1 MGDYQ
6 IPEKCKTCDMP
17 LKFRPTYPGLCSICF
32 QNRETFQKYLKQLE
46 QEQRRFNDK
55 RGKNERD

>member
-17 LKFRPTYPGLCSICF
+17 KKYRPTYPGLCSICF
-32 QNRETFQKYLKQLE
+32 QNREMMERKDH
-46 QEQRRFNDK
+46 QEYIKKLQNLMDVV
-55 RGKNERD
+55 E